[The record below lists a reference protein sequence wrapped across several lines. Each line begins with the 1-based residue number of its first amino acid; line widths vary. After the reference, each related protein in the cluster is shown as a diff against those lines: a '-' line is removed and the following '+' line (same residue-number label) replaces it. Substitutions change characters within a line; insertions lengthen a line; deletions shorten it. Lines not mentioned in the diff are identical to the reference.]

1 LLHKPLGSTIGG
13 SLWHRLEKFIR
24 GSLKLVGLVGWELLG
39 LSNKAHVSPGHADTL
54 PMRRRKEMYARRLL
68 AADDDNSVLGEEEQR
83 ERLERNPSEAA
94 DDIAP
99 RRELKL
105 RVAALRRF
113 RKKSVATPL
122 NNFAAA
128 VSNGHEPN
136 TVTDF
141 ARILFVVNPH
151 IESRQSHTILH
162 LVIWPY
168 RSPYSWAKPTDS
180 CHITGNSRRQ
190 SVR

>member
-1 LLHKPLGSTIGG
+1 
-13 SLWHRLEKFIR
+13 
-24 GSLKLVGLVGWELLG
+24 
-39 LSNKAHVSPGHADTL
+39 
-54 PMRRRKEMYARRLL
+54 MYARRLL

-113 RKKSVATPL
+113 RKKGVATPL
-122 NNFAAA
+122 NDFAVA

-136 TVTDF
+136 TVADF

-151 IESRQSHTILH
+151 IESRQSHAILH
-162 LVIWPY
+162 LVIWLY
-168 RSPYSWAKPTDS
+168 GLLY
-180 CHITGNSRRQ
+180 
-190 SVR
+190 